1 MIKIKSENKSVFLA
15 TQICNKYLDWL
26 NNHSLK
32 SYDWYD
38 IWGTDIGSFG
48 KKLFLRNK
56 YLGSLI
62 VAPIMIVDIIYP
74 KFRKFFV
81 KNRSFPICHAHTGIG
96 LLNLYKITNDTKFL
110 NKAKSLVE
118 PLLDMSSPLIK
129 DLGWGMKHK
138 WMTISGIIPQ
148 DTPCNTQTY
157 YPYEF
162 FLQMNK
168 ALRTNEYDKYL
179 MQIARHVANDFYE
192 WKNDDMLACSYSIM
206 DKRKVVNANSYR
218 ALMLIDSGKRFNNEE
233 YYEKGISTLKYII
246 HMQNKD
252 GSWPYAED
260 QSFVDTYHT
269 CFVLKNLLKIKNII
283 QKQEIDIDD
292 AIEKGL
298 NYYLKNLFD
307 RKGLP
312 IPYSV
317 KPRFVLHK
325 YDSYDFAE
333 SIALLAELDIK
344 NDFITRILEFVKDS
358 FQTKEGWFIFKKY
371 PLIDIK
377 GIPYLRYANSAMF
390 LALTKVIIKG

>member
-1 MIKIKSENKSVFLA
+1 MLLSNSKKQSVIYA
-15 TQICNKYLDWL
+15 TNICNKYLRWIE
-26 NNHSLK
+26 NNTLE

-38 IWGTDIGSFG
+38 IWGTNLGGFG
-48 KKLFLRNK
+48 KKLFLKNK
-56 YLGSLI
+56 FLGTLI
-62 VAPIMIVDIIYP
+62 VGPILLIDIFFP
-74 KFRKFFV
+74 RFRKFFV
-81 KNRSFPICHAHTGIG
+81 NNRSFPISHAHTGLG
-96 LLNLYKITNDTKFL
+96 LLNLYKITNDIEYL
-110 NKAKSLVE
+110 NKAKELIN

-162 FLQMNK
+162 FSEMNK
-168 ALRTNEYDKYL
+168 ILNTNKYDKYL
-179 MQIARHVANDFYE
+179 IQISRHVANDFYE
-192 WKNDDMLACSYSIM
+192 WKNGDMLACSYSSI

-218 ALMLIDSGKRFNNEE
+218 ALMLIHSGKRFNNKEH
-233 YYEKGISTLKYII
+233 YNKGIATLKYVV
-246 HMQNKD
+246 HMQNSD

-260 QSFVDTYHT
+260 QSFIDTYHT
-269 CFVLKNLLKIKNII
+269 CFVLKNLFKAKNILENEQI
-283 QKQEIDIDD
+283 GINN

-298 NYYLKNLFD
+298 NYFLNNLFD
-307 RKGLP
+307 KHGLP

-317 KPRFVLHK
+317 KPRFILHK

-333 SIALLAELDIK
+333 SIGLLAELDIE
-344 NDFITRILEFVKDS
+344 NDRISKILEFVKDN

-371 PLIDIK
+371 PLINNK